1 MFLARRQYLKHGVH
15 HYFFNYILFVIIYL
29 YIYIDM
35 CCIVVFNFF
44 FVLFIYGLFMSD
56 SNK

>member
-15 HYFFNYILFVIIYL
+15 HCFFNYILFVIIYL
-29 YIYIDM
+29 YIDM

-44 FVLFIYGLFMSD
+44 FLFIYGLFMSD